1 MTAATGTAELE
12 RLRGAVR
19 VARKRDDARESSDA
33 FFSDSD
39 AADSAD
45 AADAAPLRDR
55 LAKRAAEA
63 RRNDATPKR
72 AHVSISP

>member
-1 MTAATGTAELE
+1 VTTRERNKENAAPE
-12 RLRGAVR
+12 
-19 VARKRDDARESSDA
+19 RKRDDARESSDA